1 MSKKRNQRNTKKSL
15 KNLSAKRKA
24 YRGGGRAAGEP
35 ALPETAAAKRK
46 KPNQRT
52 KAAPK
57 PKGPD
62 YPTKGKSPGIPKDDG
77 LFSDPNLGSKT
88 QPPPKPKTGNEGDMA
103 SPAVM
108 PVEYTR
114 GYENSGIVAEN
125 FADKYHQQQLQKI
138 NDDYATETQTKNF
151 KELSKRYNDSKGQDT
166 TALEQIQAIQKKYQ
180 DQANKYR
187 QTQIPTT
194 TTASPAIVP
203 DFTIDGEPRRK
214 TYKASQK
221 EAGSKE
227 TPSDERA
234 RTGNDDAGGR
244 ANTSN
249 NSNDKDAGGTP
260 EDTVDNGDEPTVE
273 TDDDKAPEQPKYD
286 TAPVNPEMKRPDEV
300 ELDQMKAEKIK
311 NLSPAMLS
319 FYKRQLADPELS
331 DNDRLLFNSTLQTY
345 GVTGDIQQLDDAK
358 AITSTGVSA
367 PTMAPAAQATLTTAK
382 LPPKVIANTYEAVLA
397 GELDPTEAAQMLED
411 PTIAK
416 ADEATLTERAR
427 AAKRNAADEEEAR
440 QLPPNPFDKSPDSLV
455 NQVSF
460 RSTVNVNPTKEA
472 EESKR
477 KLILGQ
483 DVDIGQAA
491 EIIDTTGFKA
501 AERRT
506 VKGTAAKDTA
516 AKMIA
521 AVAEIPPEISEAIV
535 EDPATVT
542 AQIDSQPVEVKAAVA
557 ALPTE
562 ALVSSQMESL
572 LGGMEDGEIPM
583 WARPAVQQVNDMM
596 TRRGLTASSV
606 GRDAL
611 FNSII
616 QSAMP
621 MAQSNAQALQ
631 ARAAQNLSNEQQANI
646 TQSTQSMQMRL
657 ANLAN
662 RQTSESQTA
671 QMAQQ
676 MKTMQSQFRQDAV
689 MTTAQFQQQTRT
701 QDLANRQEAAKMTAQ
716 NDQAMRAQNLG
727 NEQQIELA
735 EMQYENATQSE
746 NMSAEQQG
754 RMAKLQIAADFL
766 SKNAGF
772 KQQME
777 LANLSNRQQM
787 ELANLSSKN
796 QQESEL
802 MSNDEKVELA
812 NLNNRMQ
819 TNLTAAKIAE
829 SMGVAQLNVDQQR
842 AVTNASVNAN
852 IDLTKYSAEQQV
864 ALTNSK
870 FMQSMTMT
878 SFNAE
883 QQAAM
888 QNATALATMD
898 MANADQRTKLAITNA
913 QSFLTRDMANLSN
926 RQQAVIL
933 DQQMEQQRL
942 LSDQSAA
949 NAAKQ
954 FNAQSQNQADQFNT
968 NLAATMEQFNA
979 SQANAMEQFNTQE
992 TNRQAAIEAGNQLQA
1007 DIATA
1012 QLDVEVQKFN
1022 EQSDLQRDQWNAAN
1036 AQAIEQSNVNWRRQ
1050 ANTADTAAANAAN
1063 QQNVQNA
1070 YNISAL
1076 DQTQLWQQLRDEA
1089 AYVRQAYENN
1099 EQREAQLIATAIGN
1113 ESGAGEDA
1121 GTTTLS
1127 LLNLIKQYKGDA
1139 ASISTGTG
1147 TNAGGSGGSSGGNS
1161 GSSDDVNTQGEK

>member
-1 MSKKRNQRNTKKSL
+1 LEEKIMSKKRNQRNTKKSL

-24 YRGGGRAAGEP
+24 YRGGGSAAGEP
-35 ALPETAAAKRK
+35 ALPETAATKRK
-46 KPNQRT
+46 KAGQRG

-62 YPTKGKSPGIPKDDG
+62 YPTQEKNPEIPKNDG
-77 LFSDPNLGSKT
+77 LFSDPNSGGGT
-88 QPPPKPKTGNEGDMA
+88 KPKTGNEGDKV
-103 SPAVM
+103 STSDIDRNLN
-108 PVEYTR
+108 ELR
-114 GYENSGIVAEN
+114 
-125 FADKYHQQQLQKI
+125 KI
-138 NDDYATETQTKNF
+138 NDAYTKETQTDNF

-166 TALEQIQAIQKKYQ
+166 TALEQIQAIQKQYQ
-180 DQANKYR
+180 DQANKYQ
-187 QTQIPTT
+187 QTQFATT

-203 DFTIDGEPRRK
+203 DFTIDGEPRRE
-214 TYKASQK
+214 TYRTSQK
-221 EAGSKE
+221 EAGSRE
-227 TPSDERA
+227 TPSDEKVQ
-234 RTGNDDAGGR
+234 TGNDDAEGSG
-244 ANTSN
+244 NTSN
-249 NSNDKDAGGTP
+249 NSNDNDAGGMP
-260 EDTVDNGDEPTVE
+260 EEAVDNGDTGD
-273 TDDDKAPEQPKYD
+273 TSDTSDDEIGYPEQPKYD

-300 ELDQMKAEKIK
+300 ELEQMTAEKIK

-331 DNDRLLFNSTLQTY
+331 DNDRLLFNSALQTY

-367 PTMAPAAQATLTTAK
+367 PTMAPAAQGTLTTAT
-382 LPPKVIANTYEAVLA
+382 LPPKVVANTYEAVLA
-397 GELDPTEAAQMLED
+397 GELDPTEAAQMLDD
-411 PTIAK
+411 PTIAT
-416 ADEATLTERAR
+416 ADPAELTERAR
-427 AAKRNAADEEEAR
+427 AATRDAAQEKAALQRSPD
-440 QLPPNPFDKSPDSLV
+440 PFDKSPDSLV

-460 RSTVNVNPTKEA
+460 RSTVDVSPTPEA
-472 EESKR
+472 EAADREK
-477 KLILGQ
+477 I
-483 DVDIGQAA
+483 IGTKARDRDAA
-491 EIIDTTGFKA
+491 EIINTLGFEA
-501 AERRT
+501 AQRRT
-506 VKGTAAKDTA
+506 VTGTAAKNTA

-535 EDPATVT
+535 EDPAIVT
-542 AQIDSQPVEVKAAVA
+542 AQIDSEPVEVQAAVA

-572 LGGMEDGEIPM
+572 LGGMEDGEVPM
-583 WARPAVQQVNDMM
+583 WARPAVQSVNNMLV
-596 TRRGLTASSV
+596 RRGLSSSSV

-735 EMQYENATQSE
+735 EMQYMNATESE

-754 RMAKLQIAADFL
+754 RMMEFQTAADFL

-777 LANLSNRQQM
+777 LANLNNDQQM
-787 ELANLSSKN
+787 RLANLSALN
-796 QQESEL
+796 QAAADQ
-802 MSNDEKVELA
+802 MSADQQTELA
-812 NLNNRMQ
+812 NLNTKMQ
-819 TNLTAAKIAE
+819 TNLTSAKIAE

-852 IDLTKYSAEQQV
+852 IDLTKFSAEQQV

-870 FMQSMTMT
+870 FMQSMTMAD
-878 SFNAE
+878 FNAE

-942 LSDQSAA
+942 LSDQAA
-949 NAAKQ
+949 KNSAKQ
-954 FNAQSQNQADQFNT
+954 FNAQSQNQADQFNA
-968 NLAATMEQFNA
+968 NLAATMSQFNA

-1036 AQAIEQSNVNWRRQ
+1036 AQAIEQSNVQWRRQ

-1139 ASISTGTG
+1139 AAISTGTS
-1147 TNAGGSGGSSGGNS
+1147 TNAGGSSGGNS
-1161 GSSDDVNTQGEK
+1161 NNNNNENTQDEK

>member
-15 KNLSAKRKA
+15 QQLRAKRKQYA
-24 YRGGGRAAGEP
+24 EGGVPKEEEKRMDTIATKQAKAQEQYQADSRKAAQQYNDTNYKNSGGG
-35 ALPETAAAKRK
+35 T
-46 KPNQRT
+46 
-52 KAAPK
+52 
-57 PKGPD
+57 
-62 YPTKGKSPGIPKDDG
+62 
-77 LFSDPNLGSKT
+77 
-88 QPPPKPKTGNEGDMA
+88 KPKTGNEGDKV
-103 SPAVM
+103 STSDIDRNLN
-108 PVEYTR
+108 ELR
-114 GYENSGIVAEN
+114 
-125 FADKYHQQQLQKI
+125 KI
-138 NDDYATETQTKNF
+138 NDAYTKETQTDNF

-166 TALEQIQAIQKKYQ
+166 TALEQMQAIQKQYQ
-180 DQANKYR
+180 DQANKYQ
-187 QTQIPTT
+187 QTQFATT
-194 TTASPAIVP
+194 TTESPAIVP
-203 DFTIDGEPRRK
+203 DFTLDGEPRRE
-214 TYKASQK
+214 TYRTSQK
-221 EAGSKE
+221 EAGSRE
-227 TPSDERA
+227 TPSDEKVQ
-234 RTGNDDAGGR
+234 TGNDDAEGSG
-244 ANTSN
+244 NTSN
-249 NSNDKDAGGTP
+249 NSNDKDAGGMP
-260 EDTVDNGDEPTVE
+260 EDTVDNGDEPTSDTSDTGE
-273 TDDDKAPEQPKYD
+273 GSADERGYPEQPKYD

-300 ELDQMKAEKIK
+300 ELEQMTAEKIK

-331 DNDRLLFNSTLQTY
+331 DNDRLLFNSALQTY

-358 AITSTGVSA
+358 AITSKGVSA
-367 PTMAPAAQATLTTAK
+367 PTMAPAAQGDLTTAT
-382 LPPKVIANTYEAVLA
+382 LPPKVVANTYEAVLA
-397 GELDPTEAAQMLED
+397 GELDPTEAAQMLDD
-411 PTIAK
+411 PTIAT
-416 ADEATLTERAR
+416 ADPAELSERAV
-427 AAKRNAADEEEAR
+427 AATRDAAQEKAALQRSPD
-440 QLPPNPFDKSPDSLV
+440 PFDKSPDSLV

-483 DVDIGQAA
+483 DVDVGQAA
-491 EIIDTTGFKA
+491 EIIDTTGFEA

-506 VKGTAAKDTA
+506 VKGTAAKNTA
-516 AKMIA
+516 AKMISV
-521 AVAEIPPEISEAIV
+521 VAEIPPEISEAIV
-535 EDPATVT
+535 EDPAIVT
-542 AQIDSQPVEVKAAVA
+542 AQIDSEPVEVQAAVA

-572 LGGMEDGEIPM
+572 LGGMEDGEVPM
-583 WARPAVQQVNDMM
+583 WARPAVQSVNNMLV
-596 TRRGLTASSV
+596 RRGLSSSSV

-662 RQTSESQTA
+662 RQTSTSQTA

-701 QDLANRQEAAKMTAQ
+701 QDLANRQEAAKITAQ
-716 NDQAMRAQNLG
+716 NDQAMRSQNLG

-735 EMQYENATQSE
+735 EMQYMNATESE

-754 RMAKLQIAADFL
+754 RMMEFQTAADFL

-777 LANLSNRQQM
+777 LANLNNDQQM
-787 ELANLSSKN
+787 RLANLSALN
-796 QQESEL
+796 QAAADQ
-802 MSNDEKVELA
+802 MSADQQTELA
-812 NLNNRMQ
+812 NLNTKMQ
-819 TNLTAAKIAE
+819 TNLTSAKIAE

-842 AVTNASVNAN
+842 AVTNAAVNAN

-870 FMQSMTMT
+870 FMQSMTMAD
-878 SFNAE
+878 FNAE

-933 DQQMEQQRL
+933 DQQMAQQRL
-942 LSDQSAA
+942 LSDQAA
-949 NAAKQ
+949 KNSAKQ

-968 NLAATMEQFNA
+968 NLEATMEQFNA

-992 TNRQAAIEAGNQLQA
+992 INRQAAIEAGNKLQA

-1076 DQTQLWQQLRDEA
+1076 EQTQLWQQLRDEA
-1089 AYVRQAYENN
+1089 TYVRQAYENEEN
-1099 EQREAQLIATAIGN
+1099 RKTQLYATAIGN
-1113 ESGAGEDA
+1113 EAGATKGS
-1121 GTTTLS
+1121 TTTSSTLV
-1127 LLNLIKQYKGDA
+1127 NLVEGLF
-1139 ASISTGTG
+1139 T
-1147 TNAGGSGGSSGGNS
+1147 
-1161 GSSDDVNTQGEK
+1161 